1 MECASSWCKLL
12 LKDNMVIVQEPI
24 AFLGGIFAGF
34 LGLSLDQDPLKEW
47 IQQTATDSQGMD
59 QGMDASTT
67 AIVPMNKRSRM

>member
-1 MECASSWCKLL
+1 MA
-12 LKDNMVIVQEPI
+12 IVQEPV

-59 QGMDASTT
+59 ARTT
-67 AIVPMNKRSRM
+67 AIVPVNKGSRV